1 MKPISNFR
9 DHPARKY
16 DEQRA
21 VFVIK
26 YSTRPEMYLYTE
38 KEVKQI
44 IPKTI
49 IDTNVGE
56 PYKELARLVFLNEG
70 EEEDSID
77 IDPNDLQDLSNML
90 YSIGLMLPIPS
101 RFAIYLDSYWED

>member
-9 DHPARKY
+9 NHPALKY

-38 KEVKQI
+38 KEVKRI
-44 IPKTI
+44 LPVA
-49 IDTNVGE
+49 IDYTNIGE
-56 PYKELARLVFLNEG
+56 PYRELVRFVFLNEG
-70 EEEDSID
+70 EEDYLD
-77 IDPNDLQDLSNML
+77 IDPNDLQDLDNTL
-90 YSIGLMLPIPS
+90 HSIGSMLPIPS
-101 RFAIYLDSYWED
+101 RFAKYLDSYEDE